1 MTEISNFIT
10 NDYKAIQVEETIAD
24 AQDFFEEINFSH
36 FPVLD
41 DTVYIGSIAKDDLET
56 FDSDKKISDYK
67 YALEGFFARKN
78 MIWLDVLEVFAKNH
92 TNVVPV
98 LDDENK
104 YLGFYEMEEIIKI
117 FNETPFMKEKGAVII
132 VRKGILDYS
141 MSQIS
146 QIVESNNGKIL
157 GVFVSDTDASTI
169 EITIKISLG
178 DTNEI
183 VQSFRRYEYE
193 IVSTHQEDDYM
204 NVLKERSE
212 YLEKYLSI

>member
-1 MTEISNFIT
+1 MTEISNYISK
-10 NDYKAIQVEETIAD
+10 DYKAIQVEETIAD
-24 AQDFFEEINFSH
+24 AQEFFEEINFSH

-41 DTVYIGSIAKDDLET
+41 DSLYIGSISKEDLET

-67 YALEGFFARKN
+67 YTLEGFFARKN

-92 TNVVPV
+92 TNIVPV
-98 LDDENK
+98 LDDDNS
-104 YLGFYEMEEIIKI
+104 YLGFYEMEEIIK
-117 FNETPFMKEKGAVII
+117 FFHETPFMKEKGSVII
-132 VRKGILDYS
+132 VQKGVLDYS

-157 GVFVSDTDASTI
+157 GVFVSNTTASTV

-178 DTNEI
+178 DVNEI

-193 IVSTHQEDDYM
+193 IISEHKEDDYM
-204 NVLKERSE
+204 TILKERSE
-212 YLEKYLSI
+212 YLDKYLSI

>member
-1 MTEISNFIT
+1 MTEISNYIT

-41 DTVYIGSIAKDDLET
+41 DAIYIGSIAKDDLET

-78 MIWLDVLEVFAKNH
+78 MIWLDVLEVFARNH
-92 TNVVPV
+92 TNIVPV

-117 FNETPFMKEKGAVII
+117 FNETPFMKEKGGIII
-132 VRKGILDYS
+132 VKKGILDYS
-141 MSQIS
+141 ISQIT

-157 GVFVSDTDASTI
+157 GVFVSETDASTI

-178 DTNEI
+178 DINEI

-193 IVSTHQEDDYM
+193 IISEHQEDDYM
-204 NVLKERSE
+204 HVLKERSE

>member
-1 MTEISNFIT
+1 MTEISNYISK
-10 NDYKAIQVEETIAD
+10 DYKAIQVEETIAD
-24 AQDFFEEINFSH
+24 AQEFFEEINFSH

-41 DTVYIGSIAKDDLET
+41 DSLYIGSISKEDLET

-67 YALEGFFARKN
+67 YTLEGFFARKN

-92 TNVVPV
+92 TNIVPV
-98 LDDENK
+98 LDDDNS

-117 FNETPFMKEKGAVII
+117 FHETPFIKEKGEVII
-132 VRKGILDYS
+132 VKKGVLDYS

-157 GVFVSDTDASTI
+157 GVFVSNTTASTV

-178 DTNEI
+178 DVNEI

-193 IVSTHQEDDYM
+193 IISEHKEDDYM
-204 NVLKERSE
+204 TILKERSE
-212 YLEKYLSI
+212 YLDKYLSI

>member
-1 MTEISNFIT
+1 MTEISNYIT

-41 DTVYIGSIAKDDLET
+41 DTIYIGSIAKDDLET

-92 TNVVPV
+92 TNIVPV
-98 LDDENK
+98 LDEENK
-104 YLGFYEMEEIIKI
+104 YLGFYEMEEIFKI
-117 FNETPFMKEKGAVII
+117 FNETPFMKEKGGIII
-132 VRKGILDYS
+132 VKKGILDYS
-141 MSQIS
+141 MSQIT

-157 GVFVSDTDASTI
+157 GVFVSETDASTI

-178 DTNEI
+178 EINEI

-204 NVLKERSE
+204 HVLKERSE

>member
-1 MTEISNFIT
+1 MTETSNYIT

-41 DTVYIGSIAKDDLET
+41 DTIYIGSIAKDDLET

-67 YALEGFFARKN
+67 YALEGFYARKN

-157 GVFVSDTDASTI
+157 GVFVSDTDVSTI

-204 NVLKERSE
+204 NILKERSE